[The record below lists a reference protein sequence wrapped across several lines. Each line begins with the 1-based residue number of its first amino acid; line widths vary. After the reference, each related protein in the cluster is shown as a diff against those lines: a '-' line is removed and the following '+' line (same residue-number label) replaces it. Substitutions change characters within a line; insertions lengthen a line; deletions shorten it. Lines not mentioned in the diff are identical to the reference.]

1 MKYGLL
7 RRVMQVRRKC
17 DGTFI
22 VGCFLLQSTASITI
36 ASAGSMTPKG
46 LIAIG
51 LTWFVAVVL
60 WTCFFDRS
68 VSHVWMAP
76 GVFKKAVLV
85 ASFYLLAFLYGIFLV
100 GWLAPLGLGIYRLV
114 RHR

>member
-1 MKYGLL
+1 MKLWSWAVFVAIY
-7 RRVMQVRRKC
+7 REYYN
-17 DGTFI
+17 
-22 VGCFLLQSTASITI
+22 

-68 VSHVWMAP
+68 VSLAWMAP
-76 GVFKKAVLV
+76 SVFKKAVLV
-85 ASFYLLAFLYGIFLV
+85 ASFYLLT
-100 GWLAPLGLGIYRLV
+100 
-114 RHR
+114 